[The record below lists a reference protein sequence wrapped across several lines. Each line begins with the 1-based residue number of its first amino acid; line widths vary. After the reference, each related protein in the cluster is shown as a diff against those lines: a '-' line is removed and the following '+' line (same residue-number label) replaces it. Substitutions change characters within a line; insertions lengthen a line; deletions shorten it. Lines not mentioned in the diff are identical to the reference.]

1 MTSKT
6 HAATERRKTSFV
18 INFPGIIRYFHT
30 FFSAKAKGIEVM
42 CGGKSAIRRPASR
55 PLNKEGFGHI
65 IRIYYEILQKL

>member
-6 HAATERRKTSFV
+6 HAATECGKPASSK
-18 INFPGIIRYFHT
+18 NFPGILRYFHT
-30 FFSAKAKGIEVM
+30 FFSAKAKRIEVM
-42 CGGKSAIRRPASR
+42 CGGQSAIRRPASR